1 MRHRVQDGPP
11 AELRQNDE
19 CRHYLFRRCRHQS
32 KPKVLGAVLR
42 QLTSGAER
50 GE

>member
-1 MRHRVQDGPP
+1 MRRRVQDGLP
-11 AELRQNDE
+11 AGLRQNDE

-32 KPKVLGAVLR
+32 NPKVLGAVLR
-42 QLTSGAER
+42 RLTPGAER